1 MYDRARRWA
10 TAQERDRIRR
20 MAELEQIVESA
31 ISALETQQITRP
43 SPVIAERLA
52 VWREQLREDPAR
64 RAG

>member
-1 MYDRARRWA
+1 MYSRARRWA
-10 TAQERDRIRR
+10 RVSELDRIRR
-20 MAELEQIVESA
+20 LAALETMVESA
-31 ISALETQQITRP
+31 ISHLESQQITQP